1 MFKKQSKGTSQ
12 IEALSEAQVEQLVD
26 EKVLNRMTKLAKE
39 IRSISPKSDDFVYF
53 SIIFLRAAEASTLDD
68 NGNIKKVGTED
79 AWGYFDENW
88 KWHGNV
94 LPHRNNNSDIF
105 PESELKKAA
114 SKWVGLPLC
123 RDHESSSVDGVR
135 GIILDTYYDEKFKQV
150 VGLCA
155 LDKVNYPDLARKVQ
169 TGIIR
174 YGSMGT
180 AVENSICSECQ
191 NIARTPQEYCHH
203 VTGRTA
209 HGEVNV
215 GLRPIEYSLVVTP
228 AEPGAV
234 LLKCI
239 ASLKSYSKELNNY
252 GVENVDKMLGTLNEK
267 QAIHLDRIMK
277 TACGPEGCSIEK
289 RDSIVR
295 SFLNNN
301 GLTKEAGDYKPFE
314 NGDTSYY
321 SSGKLQDPIANEI
334 ESNKLEDLNN
344 SSDSGVNLNY
354 NPSTEPLT
362 TTGSE
367 KRSIHIKNTIKNI
380 LEERKMNK
388 ERLNKRANIR
398 RKIAYHQGGS
408 EGVEP
413 NTFKSEPYPW
423 TEDKNMHQEF
433 SGGDSG
439 MVSGD
444 KEIKEKQ
451 LRASLK
457 ERALNR
463 RKVAYFQGGSEGAEP
478 NTFKSEPYPWT
489 EDKNMHQEF
498 SGGDSGMTSGDK
510 ETKEKL
516 HRANFSGRGISKT
529 AKYSGPTLRTKLLV
543 RKVAGTVD
551 RENSVFQVFAGETKV
566 FESKA
571 GEIFGSELSSNWNW
585 MTSKDYGQEV
595 CRHIRAN
602 GLNETISILKN
613 AQEEPMTPELEM
625 EELDLSTE
633 EEAPA
638 APEMEAPEAAEEMTS
653 EEEGASEEAM
663 KLLTNIEADLSDL
676 KSLINEIEEESPK
689 KSVTFNVDV
698 GGEEG
703 AEVEEVE
710 NLDALASDVVGQLKT
725 ALAELDDSA
734 DEIAMI
740 SSTFD
745 NISKLSKKD
754 RTSFNK
760 LAKEAIAD
768 GYKILGES
776 NGLKKVASKISG
788 LIKTSQMH
796 KHDDMAHDH
805 AQGDMAHDHAENEIS
820 DAEILSAMS
829 DASDMHSDADME
841 ELEKAAI
848 DLRRERREMLL
859 KRAEAKFE
867 KLASEKVAME
877 MGGMAKD
884 HEDDAKD
891 GMEHDADYAKDHE
904 SDAKDSMEHD
914 ADCAKDQTEHE
925 ASDMEEDE
933 AYYANDKMAS
943 IKQQLSEKFQ
953 SKKASDERENYKIKL
968 RRAYDVALNMQ
979 KKGLLAGAKT
989 ALDKQV
995 DEIMMFDD
1003 RAFESFKRTIAN
1015 TKSVGTVK
1023 IASSLGGV
1031 NVGIKED
1038 VAPKSEKL
1046 TSNLLTMMWDK

>member
-1 MFKKQSKGTSQ
+1 MFKKESKGVNQ
-12 IEALSEAQVEQLVD
+12 IETLSDAQVEQLVD

-39 IRSISPKSDDFVYF
+39 IRSISPRSDDFVYF
-53 SIIFLRAAEASTLDD
+53 SIIFLRAAEASTLDE
-68 NGNIKKVGTED
+68 NGGVKKVGTEN

-114 SKWVGLPLC
+114 SKWIGLPLC

-169 TGIIR
+169 TGVIR

-239 ASLKSYSKELNNY
+239 ASLKSYSKEFNNY
-252 GVENVDKMLGTLNEK
+252 GIGNVDEMIGKLNEK
-267 QAIHLDRIMK
+267 QAVHLDTIMK
-277 TACGPEGCSIEK
+277 TACGPQGCSIDK

-301 GLTKEAGDYKPFE
+301 GLIKEAGDYKPFE
-314 NGDTSYY
+314 NAETSDY
-321 SSGKLQDPIANEI
+321 SSGKMQDSIANEI
-334 ESNKLEDLNN
+334 ESNELEDLNN

-362 TTGSE
+362 TIGSK
-367 KRSIHIKNTIKNI
+367 KRSTHIKNTIKNI
-380 LEERKMNK
+380 LEEQKMNK

-423 TEDKNMHQEF
+423 DEDKNMHQEF
-433 SGGDSG
+433 SDGDSG

-451 LRASLK
+451 LRASLR

-498 SGGDSGMTSGDK
+498 PGGDSGMISGDK

-516 HRANFSGRGISKT
+516 HRASLSGRGISKT

-543 RKVAGTVD
+543 RKVAGTID
-551 RENSVFQVFAGETKV
+551 RENSIFQVFAGETKV

-571 GEIFGSELSSNWNW
+571 GSIFGSELSSNWNW

-602 GLNETISILKN
+602 GLNKTISILKN
-613 AQEEPMTPELEM
+613 AQEEPMAPELEM
-625 EELDLSTE
+625 EDIDLSAT

-638 APEMEAPEAAEEMTS
+638 APETEAAEPAEEMTL

-710 NLDALASDVVGQLKT
+710 NLDALASDLVGQLKT

-760 LAKEAIAD
+760 LAKEAITD

-776 NGLKKVASKISG
+776 NGLKKIASKVSS
-788 LIKTSQMH
+788 LIKTSQVH
-796 KHDDMAHDH
+796 SHDGVDHNH
-805 AQGDMAHDHAENEIS
+805 AQGDMAHDHKENDIS
-820 DAEILSAMS
+820 DEEILSALNEADDMS
-829 DASDMHSDADME
+829 NSAEMQ

-877 MGGMAKD
+877 MSGMAKD
-884 HEDDAKD
+884 EDHAEGKMEHDASCASGNAEDHAKD
-891 GMEHDADYAKDHE
+891 KMEHDADYAKDHSE
-904 SDAKDSMEHD
+904 NSAETD
-914 ADCAKDQTEHE
+914 E
-925 ASDMEEDE
+925 AS
-933 AYYANDKMAS
+933 YANDKMAS
-943 IKQQLSEKFQ
+943 IKQQLSDKFQ

-968 RRAYDVALNMQ
+968 RRAYDIALNMQ
-979 KKGLLAGAKT
+979 KKGLLAGTKA

-995 DEIMMFDD
+995 DEVMMFDD

-1038 VAPKSEKL
+1038 VAPSSDNL
-1046 TSNLLTMMWDK
+1046 TSDLLTMMWDK